1 MQEKSKDREFLIVKD
16 LVYSI
21 GEFTL
26 GPVNISLERGGYLA
40 LFGPSGSGKS
50 LFMELLSGIRR
61 VDKGSVSINGIDY
74 TALPAR
80 RRPVALLFQ
89 DYALFPHM
97 TVFENIAF
105 PLRMKGVSPD
115 ERVGKIDELSAL
127 LSIKHLLHR
136 GTEGLSGGEKQ
147 RTALA
152 RAIAGDPELLLL
164 DEPLS
169 ALDHE
174 LRADASELL
183 KIIKE
188 SGRTVIHVTH
198 NKEEIEG
205 LATEI
210 VHFNN
215 KNHNYENY

>member
-1 MQEKSKDREFLIVKD
+1 MQEKIEDREFLIVKD
-16 LVYSI
+16 LTYSI

-26 GPVNISLERGGYLA
+26 GPIDITLGKGGYLA

-61 VDKGSVSINGIDY
+61 ADRGSVIINGTDY
-74 TALPAR
+74 TTTPAR
-80 RRPVALLFQ
+80 KRPVAILFQ

-97 TVFENIAF
+97 TVFDNIAF
-105 PLRMKGVSPD
+105 PLRMKGVSSD
-115 ERVGKIDELSAL
+115 MRAGKIAELSAL

-136 GTEGLSGGEKQ
+136 VPEGLSGGEKQ
-147 RTALA
+147 RVALA

-174 LRADASELL
+174 LRSYASELL
-183 KIIKE
+183 KLIKE
-188 SGRTVIHVTH
+188 SGRTIIHVTH
-198 NKEEIEG
+198 NRDEIEG
-205 LATEI
+205 LATEM

-215 KNHNYENY
+215 KKS

>member
-1 MQEKSKDREFLIVKD
+1 MEEKFEDSKFLVVKN

-26 GPVNISLERGGYLA
+26 GPVDITLDRGGYLA

-61 VDKGSVSINGIDY
+61 ADKGSVIINGTDY
-74 TALPAR
+74 TSLPAR

-105 PLRMKGVSPD
+105 PLRMKGISSDNRAV
-115 ERVGKIDELSAL
+115 KIAELSAL

-136 GTEGLSGGEKQ
+136 VPEGLSGGEKQ
-147 RTALA
+147 RVALA

-188 SGRTVIHVTH
+188 SGRTIIHVTH

-205 LATEI
+205 LATEM

-215 KNHNYENY
+215 KKS

>member
-1 MQEKSKDREFLIVKD
+1 MDEKLKDSEFLVVKN

-26 GPVNISLERGGYLA
+26 GPVDFTLERGGYLA

-61 VDKGSVSINGIDY
+61 ADKGSVLINGTDY
-74 TALPAR
+74 TSLPAR

-105 PLRMKGVSPD
+105 PLRMKGVSSD
-115 ERVGKIDELSAL
+115 KRAVKIEELSAL

-136 GTEGLSGGEKQ
+136 VPEGLSGGEKQ
-147 RTALA
+147 RVALA

-188 SGRTVIHVTH
+188 SGRTIIHVTH
-198 NKEEIEG
+198 NREEIEG
-205 LATEI
+205 LATEM

-215 KNHNYENY
+215 KKS